1 MPCTLREYV
10 FSDINLLQGFQVNSG
25 TNEGYSEVW
34 WTYCSSGSAVLNRY
48 VIFDYLDNV
57 WYYGTWDN
65 YAGVPQGRTS
75 WLDSSLR
82 SFPMAATYGA
92 PTATAAG
99 LRTQGSTTLVYHESG
114 TDDGANTTVT
124 PIVAYVQSSDFDIG
138 DGHNFGFVWRL
149 IPDLTFDGSFVN
161 TPTAYYTVRP
171 RTFPGANYGNA
182 NNPGV
187 TSTQNYAGQRT
198 YAVQQFTE
206 QVYVR
211 IRGRQ
216 MAFKV
221 SSGVLNDPLAGLGVQ
236 WQLGVPRIDIRPDG
250 RR

>member
-1 MPCTLREYV
+1 
-10 FSDINLLQGFQVNSG
+10 
-25 TNEGYSEVW
+25 
-34 WTYCSSGSAVLNRY
+34 
-48 VIFDYLDNV
+48 
-57 WYYGTWDN
+57 
-65 YAGVPQGRTS
+65 
-75 WLDSSLR
+75 
-82 SFPMAATYGA
+82 
-92 PTATAAG
+92 
-99 LRTQGSTTLVYHESG
+99 
-114 TDDGANTTVT
+114 
-124 PIVAYVQSSDFDIG
+124 VAYIQSSDFDIG

-149 IPDLTFDGSFVN
+149 IPDLTFDGSFIN
-161 TPTAYYTVRP
+161 NPTAYYTVRP
-171 RTFPGANYGNA
+171 RTFPGANYGYS

-221 SSGVLNDPLAGLGVQ
+221 SSGTPGSITDGLGVQ